1 MGLLGEL
8 SMAKRIAHSGGFRA
22 VLACGLTAAN
32 LAFMPSQAAACVW
45 LPVTEYIADQ
55 PQPSESLR
63 AWRARETRE
72 RTQTQ
77 RELTTRIRQQYRTN
91 LTRWRAAADEGVR
104 HADTEFARDIVQ
116 SLVSPVAA
124 TQLENSDC
132 GLGSGEIDAAGNAEN
147 VDTLRALVL
156 PLALPPYIYDPD
168 DALPRIVRFE
178 DCNAEFRETLASRL
192 DAQEDRAH
200 LVRVW
205 HAIQRSGYNLGP
217 ERGAE
222 NLASGEM
229 NIRGQRL
236 FRFSAGRSGALT
248 WNPAAQGVVFR
259 ESDTASTPAFT
270 QNREELRRFFAEDA
284 AARAVLARLD
294 NTIADMAAQPGDL
307 ARYCPTALRTMRA
320 NTLAQLDRA
329 SSARVAARA
338 QRNILSLPLPQL
350 AVD

>member
-8 SMAKRIAHSGGFRA
+8 SMAKRVAHSGGFRA
-22 VLACGLTAAN
+22 ALACGLTAASF
-32 LAFMPSQAAACVW
+32 AFMPSQAAACVW
-45 LPVTEYIADQ
+45 MPVTEFIADQ
-55 PQPSESLR
+55 PQPGESLR
-63 AWRARETRE
+63 AWRAREARE
-72 RTQTQ
+72 RAQAQ
-77 RELTTRIRQQYRTN
+77 RTHIRQQYRTN

-104 HADTEFARDIVQ
+104 HADTELARDIVQ
-116 SLVSPVAA
+116 SLVSPVAP
-124 TQLENSDC
+124 TRLEYSDC
-132 GLGSGEIDAAGNAEN
+132 GLASGEIDAAGNADN
-147 VDTLRALVL
+147 VETLRTTVL
-156 PLALPPYIYDPD
+156 PLALPPFIYAD
-168 DALPRIVRFE
+168 DGALPRLFRFE
-178 DCNAEFRETLASRL
+178 GCNAEFRETLASRL

-205 HAIQRSGYNLGP
+205 HAVQRSGYNLGP

-236 FRFSAGRSGALT
+236 FRFSAGRSGTLT

-259 ESDTASTPAFT
+259 ENNTVSTPAFT

-294 NTIADMAAQPGDL
+294 NTIAEMAAQPGGL
-307 ARYCPTALRTMRA
+307 ARYCPTALRTLRA
-320 NTLAQLDRA
+320 NALAELDEI
-329 SSARVAARA
+329 SSARIASRA